1 MTNLEFKGSKNMDSF
16 KEHIQYWIDY
26 DGSSEGYRKKHDLDC
41 ILTDGN
47 LCADTLISLWLP
59 LRYVLDKENTNKWKE
74 YLKGEDK
81 EHPLKKDKTFLKD
94 LKNNIEDFIPTEE
107 LRQKVETL
115 FALGRK
121 RGNVIILPYRKWNSI
136 KGRPPYW
143 DYMPHFLYDLLNTD
157 NIIFLKTTQEWV
169 KEQNL
174 CMFFKDENNLL
185 IDNIKNLSGS
195 KSIFKH
201 RSDQIDINVLLDNYI
216 SILEKRVLLFA

>member
-81 EHPLKKDKTFLKD
+81 EHPLKQDKTFLKD
-94 LKNNIEDFIPTEE
+94 LKTILRILFLLKSCDKRLRLSLLWEE
-107 LRQKVETL
+107 NE
-115 FALGRK
+115 G
-121 RGNVIILPYRKWNSI
+121 
-136 KGRPPYW
+136 
-143 DYMPHFLYDLLNTD
+143 M
-157 NIIFLKTTQEWV
+157 
-169 KEQNL
+169 
-174 CMFFKDENNLL
+174 
-185 IDNIKNLSGS
+185 
-195 KSIFKH
+195 
-201 RSDQIDINVLLDNYI
+201 
-216 SILEKRVLLFA
+216 